1 MRRVLLS
8 ILLLSLALTGPVDAQ
23 NTRRPAAAPVVSD
36 LKLPNKDGT
45 LKFAVLG
52 DTGTGGSEQVAVGR
66 QLANFRSRFDFDFV
80 LLTGDNLYGR
90 ETPRDYERKFEIPY
104 KALLDGGTK
113 FYASLG
119 NHDDPGQRNYKH
131 FNMNGERYYTFK
143 PSPNGGVRFFA
154 LDSNYMDPQQLEW
167 LEKELSGS
175 GSDWKIAFFHH
186 PLYAS
191 GRHGSD
197 EILRAHLE
205 PVFVKHGVNIVI
217 TGHEHF
223 YERIKPQ
230 KGIQH
235 FVMGNSAKL
244 RRGDIDPTGLTA
256 FGYDEGY
263 AFMLFEIDGD
273 EAHFAAVNERGQT
286 FDSGVI
292 NKSATSNRVIGTT
305 GTADNN
311 AAKPAPGAAKPA
323 PGAAKPAAGAPKPA
337 AGAPK
342 PAAKP
347 ATPSRTEEN
356 PAPAPQPERRSGSGF
371 WDIFDW

>member
-1 MRRVLLS
+1 MRRGVLS
-8 ILLLSLALTGPVDAQ
+8 LLLLVLALSPMEAQ
-23 NTRRPAAAPVVSD
+23 NRSAAALAVPE
-36 LKLPNKDGT
+36 LKLPNRDGS

-52 DTGTGGSEQVAVGR
+52 DTGTGGSDQIAVGR
-66 QLANFRSRFDFDFV
+66 QVASFRERFDFDFV

-90 ETPRDYERKFEIPY
+90 ETPSDYARKFEIPY
-104 KALLDGGTK
+104 KALLDGGVK

-131 FNMNGERYYTFK
+131 FNMNGERYYTFR
-143 PSPNGGVRFFA
+143 PSLTGGVRFFA

-205 PVFVKHGVNIVI
+205 PLFVKHAVNIVI

-263 AFMLFEIDGD
+263 AFMLIEIDGD
-273 EAHFAAVNERGQT
+273 EFHFAAINERGQT

-292 NKSATSNRVIGTT
+292 HKSATSNRVVGTT
-305 GTADNN
+305 GSDAPAKPAGTQ
-311 AAKPAPGAAKPA
+311 AKPAPAPAKPA
-323 PGAAKPAAGAPKPA
+323 
-337 AGAPK
+337 
-342 PAAKP
+342 
-347 ATPSRTEEN
+347 PSRTEET
-356 PAPAPQPERRSGSGF
+356 PAPAPQPRKPGILER
-371 WDIFDW
+371 IFDW